1 MKKITIL
8 LLFSLIFSFCSST
21 DTETTETES
30 QTNDVIIFTK
40 GLGKSTSEYVSNWN
54 KLISEIAN
62 DENTV
67 LYFSINPDELRWASS
82 EQTVLFYEF
91 GKLEET
97 PVFFAINLIVEND
110 TVTSVEFFSPVVND
124 ETASQRTKLFF
135 LVLIATAACTLEN
148 CSFERRY
155 TSTPKTITSGSNT
168 LTLKGCS
175 FETISPT
182 PGAAAPALSGSVKC
196 QQCTFS
202 YVVCDSFLGHI
213 KPSAWPITPLTMIQT
228 IP

>member
-110 TVTSVEFFSPVVND
+110 TITSVEFFSPVVND

-135 LVLIATAACTLEN
+135 LVLIAMADDTLDKDGRESVLSKLGLYDEVSTPDQIGGSLTLN
-148 CSFERRY
+148 KVQYIIEPLVDEGLLIGLNFY
-155 TSTPKTITSGSNT
+155 TSQ
-168 LTLKGCS
+168 L
-175 FETISPT
+175 
-182 PGAAAPALSGSVKC
+182 
-196 QQCTFS
+196 
-202 YVVCDSFLGHI
+202 D
-213 KPSAWPITPLTMIQT
+213 
-228 IP
+228 

>member
-135 LVLIATAACTLEN
+135 LVLIAMADDTLDKDGRESVLSKLGLYDEVSTPDQIGGSLTLN
-148 CSFERRY
+148 KVQYIIEPLVDEGLLIGLNFY
-155 TSTPKTITSGSNT
+155 TSQ
-168 LTLKGCS
+168 L
-175 FETISPT
+175 
-182 PGAAAPALSGSVKC
+182 
-196 QQCTFS
+196 
-202 YVVCDSFLGHI
+202 D
-213 KPSAWPITPLTMIQT
+213 
-228 IP
+228 

>member
-110 TVTSVEFFSPVVND
+110 TITSVEFFSPVVND

-135 LVLIATAACTLEN
+135 LVLIAMADDTLDKDGRESVLSKLGLYDEVSTPDQIGGSLSLN
-148 CSFERRY
+148 KVQYIIEPLVDKGLLIGLNFY
-155 TSTPKTITSGSNT
+155 TSQ
-168 LTLKGCS
+168 L
-175 FETISPT
+175 
-182 PGAAAPALSGSVKC
+182 
-196 QQCTFS
+196 
-202 YVVCDSFLGHI
+202 D
-213 KPSAWPITPLTMIQT
+213 
-228 IP
+228 